1 MAIKSILFGILTVV
15 TFIGCT
21 KTSQPT
27 STAKPDKVIEKEV
40 QFQVDGA
47 DVEMRMIVNS
57 EELEDLPA
65 GMMQYVMQMIDGQDS
80 SDDQWEL
87 EKQLK
92 VDGSDVEMRM
102 IVNGEEL
109 EDLPAD
115 MMQYVMQMVDSHD
128 SFDDQW
134 ELEKQLAELQVD
146 FEDHHDEMDD
156 FQREEMR
163 LEMEHLRRELDSM
176 NYQDFSEVW
185 QHDDPYIEQ
194 GSDFIEK
201 ILLSEEI
208 ANVLSD
214 QRSVSIFCI
223 WEARQHLEP
232 QERIEALFPIM
243 INNQVD
249 MAVRNA
255 AAMVVRQSFYETGNR
270 ARAIET
276 LRNQIFINSVD
287 IAPDVMLDKVN

>member
-1 MAIKSILFGILTVV
+1 MTIKSILFGILTAV

-27 STAKPDKVIEKEV
+27 STAKPEKIIEKEV
-40 QFQVDGA
+40 QFKADGA
-47 DVEMRMIVNS
+47 DVEMH
-57 EELEDLPA
+57 
-65 GMMQYVMQMIDGQDS
+65 
-80 SDDQWEL
+80 
-87 EKQLK
+87 
-92 VDGSDVEMRM
+92 M

-115 MMQYVMQMVDSHD
+115 MMQYVMQMVDGHD
-128 SFDDQW
+128 SPDDQW
-134 ELEKQLAELQVD
+134 GLEKKLEELQID
-146 FEDHHDEMDD
+146 FENHHDEMDD
-156 FQREEMR
+156 LQREEMR
-163 LEMEHLRRELDSM
+163 LEMEHLRLELDSM
-176 NYQDFSEVW
+176 NYQDFRAVW
-185 QHDDPYIEQ
+185 QHNDPYIEQ
-194 GSDFIEK
+194 GSEFIEK
-201 ILLSEEI
+201 MFLSEEI
-208 ANVLSD
+208 ANVLSN
-214 QRSVSIFCI
+214 QQSVSIFCI

-243 INNQVD
+243 INDQVD

-270 ARAIET
+270 ARAMET